1 MVKVMEEELEFLEYL
16 HNIIKLEKDALSR
29 IIKMREKID
38 ILNNILKE
46 QIEVYKKF
54 SVSVERM
61 IKVRRKKVND
71 LSLFAKMASHV
82 GAKFV
87 VSNDNDDEL
96 ICSLLRR
103 YKICIEE
110 IENKFRDSKIKSK
123 TISNLFKRFIEFEN
137 RNIDIIYRTYPNVN
151 NENM

>member
-1 MVKVMEEELEFLEYL
+1 MEEELEFLEYL

-38 ILNNILKE
+38 VLNNILKE

-54 SVSVERM
+54 SVSLERM
-61 IKVRRKKVND
+61 IKIRKKKVND

-87 VSNDNDDEL
+87 VSNNDDEL

-110 IENKFRDSKIKSK
+110 VENKFKDSKIKSK
-123 TISNLFKRFIEFEN
+123 TIINLSKRFIEFEN
-137 RNIDIIYRTYPNVN
+137 RNIDIIEGTYPNVN

>member
-29 IIKMREKID
+29 IIKMREKTD

-46 QIEVYKKF
+46 QIEIYKKF

-61 IKVRRKKVND
+61 IKVRKKKVND

-87 VSNDNDDEL
+87 VSNDKEDEL

-110 IENKFRDSKIKSK
+110 VQNKFKDSKIRSK
-123 TISNLFKRFIEFEN
+123 TISNLSKRFVEFEN
-137 RNIDIIYRTYPNVN
+137 RNIEIIYRTYPNVN